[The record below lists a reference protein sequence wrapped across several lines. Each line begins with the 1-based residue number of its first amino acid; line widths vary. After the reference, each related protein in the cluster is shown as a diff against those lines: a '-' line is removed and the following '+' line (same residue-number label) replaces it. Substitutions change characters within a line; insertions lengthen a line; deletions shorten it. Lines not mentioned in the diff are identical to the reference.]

1 MYVTHEWL
9 VMEQNWKRVE
19 CTESKLLRQGDA
31 IEFSG
36 KIKSLYKSRFSVM
49 LTVMYIKDETAPTA
63 A

>member
-1 MYVTHEWL
+1 MYVMHEWL
-9 VMEQNWKRVE
+9 VMEQNWKTFE
-19 CTESKLLRQGDA
+19 FPESKLLCQGDF

-36 KIKSLYKSRFSVM
+36 KIKSLYKSRISVM

>member
-1 MYVTHEWL
+1 
-9 VMEQNWKRVE
+9 MEQNWKRVE
-19 CTESKLLRQGDA
+19 CTESKLLRQVDV